1 MPSPLQDLHQQK
13 NFLFFL
19 SHVSGAYS
27 QKKTLKLLRV
37 KPCSISNLKNIF
49 WTPCLTIINVTGFC
63 VPTVIF
69 AFRISCYSVIFWP
82 YFSVLLFII
91 SMSKYFSSCFFL
103 KLKNQSVPLKL
114 LPVVF
119 PPRHCHAPDA
129 YQLVFVCIVSA
140 TYCAPGQVVYNSFT
154 LITWPARTSVRVLKI
169 MSSMPS

>member
-91 SMSKYFSSCFFL
+91 STPKFSSSCLFL
-103 KLKNQSVPLKL
+103 KVKTQSPSYVVLSPLDL
-114 LPVVF
+114 SRLRPSETSAGRGSAPVTAM
-119 PPRHCHAPDA
+119 H
-129 YQLVFVCIVSA
+129 LML
-140 TYCAPGQVVYNSFT
+140 TN
-154 LITWPARTSVRVLKI
+154 
-169 MSSMPS
+169 